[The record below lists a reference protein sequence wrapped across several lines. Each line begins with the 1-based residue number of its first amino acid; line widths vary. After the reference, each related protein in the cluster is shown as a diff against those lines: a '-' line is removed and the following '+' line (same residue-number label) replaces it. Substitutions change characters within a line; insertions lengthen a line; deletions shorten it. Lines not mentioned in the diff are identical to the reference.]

1 MFSVFK
7 WLSQCNNLKYQVSNM
22 CNLCKTVQNPYR
34 DICNSHKGSREDK
47 SFTFD
52 NTIILLESQIMY
64 GSREDKYLQICGHF
78 MYTWSELFTWSELSS
93 QTSTSYPCSLYY
105 AWSVT
110 MIHVKNKL
118 FTEINM
124 SYHLKYFT
132 DIHVKKNTF
141 TSLSNIFCW
150 EYNIRS
156 LNYYG

>member
-1 MFSVFK
+1 MCLTCAIFVQQFK
-7 WLSQCNNLKYQVSNM
+7 IPIPWHLQQSQRFTWGQILHIWQNN
-22 CNLCKTVQNPYR
+22 
-34 DICNSHKGSREDK
+34 H
-47 SFTFD
+47 SFTV
-52 NTIILLESQIMY
+52 TMY
-64 GSREDKYLQICGHF
+64 GSRKDKYLQIYGHF

-141 TSLSNIFCW
+141 TRLICW
-150 EYNIRS
+150 EYNNIIRS
-156 LNYYG
+156 LIIMDSSREANYIHKPCSQSVL